1 MSPEEEAWRST
12 SPRKARAL
20 SESARVRFYVKWA
33 DLKKSAEWRAEATF
47 ARGTPEFE
55 RLRRNYL
62 MASAMEAYGYVAIIA
77 LIVLCTMVLLIA
89 ILDERF
95 G

>member
-1 MSPEEEAWRST
+1 
-12 SPRKARAL
+12 
-20 SESARVRFYVKWA
+20 VRFYVKWA
-33 DLKKSAEWRAEATF
+33 DLKKSAEWRAEGTF

-62 MASAMEAYGYVAIIA
+62 RTSAMEAYGYVAFTA
-77 LIVLCTMVLLIA
+77 LIVFCTIVLLIA
-89 ILDERF
+89 ILGQRF